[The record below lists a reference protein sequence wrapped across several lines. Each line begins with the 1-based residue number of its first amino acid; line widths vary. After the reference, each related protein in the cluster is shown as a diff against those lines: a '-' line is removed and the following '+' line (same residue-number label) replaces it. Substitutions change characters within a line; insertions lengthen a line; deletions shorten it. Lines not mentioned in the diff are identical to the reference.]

1 MIHNVNTT
9 RNSAYN
15 YSITYEKP
23 QSKLKDMGGSK
34 VLTETNDAD
43 NDVYRNAATKATMI
57 AKVDRYSQGTFDVSL
72 LIGGNNAN
80 SYFTGKLYSATDVD
94 YFHVD
99 TMSQMMNHRPVI
111 INMEMPERADYDL
124 TVYDEAG
131 NQVGIAVEN
140 EDGTKT
146 LTIPCDWSNSH
157 NFVIKVS
164 QNGSEEYV
172 EGNYKLTFSQ
182 GEMPQEDKD
191 ALERI
196 KTAKL
201 VEGDPK
207 RRAELGAEIKAKN
220 DARNVAETEKLH
232 QAQYDALPEEL
243 QYKGSVSVEELLEKE
258 MQREPVTEAERAY
271 IAIYGNQ
278 NDIYQVECQKMKQGL
293 EQEFSAYLESLGLS
307 DKEFSI
313 HLETGGKAEVSGL
326 DEAQKEQVENYIE
339 SHWEQFKNMYLT
351 SSDECTEMTDQ
362 EYRIAGYMEECNRF
376 LSNAS
381 GGKVS
386 VDDLSI
392 ERKVTGWYINS
403 ENIVGLPLVI
413 ASALNSADS
422 TDKYY
427 DYKQMIHSILNYK
440 QQNGEIPQYHMDFKW
455 SGKEL
460 QC

>member
-43 NDVYRNAATKATMI
+43 NDVYRNVATKATMI
-57 AKVDRYSQGTFDVSL
+57 AKVDRYSQGTFDLSL
-72 LIGGNNAN
+72 LIDGNNAN
-80 SYFTGKLYSATDVD
+80 SYFTGKLNSATDVD

-99 TMSQMMNHRPVI
+99 TVSQMMNHRPVI

-172 EGNYKLTFSQ
+172 EGNYKLNFSQ
-182 GEMPQEDKD
+182 GEMPQEVKD

-201 VEGDPK
+201 VEGAPK

-232 QAQYDALPEEL
+232 QAQYDALSEEL
-243 QYKGSVSVEELLEKE
+243 QYKGSMSVEELLEKE
-258 MQREPVTEAERAY
+258 IQGEPVTEAERAY

-293 EQEFSAYLESLGLS
+293 EQEFSAYLKTIGLS

-326 DEAQKEQVENYIE
+326 DEEDKEQVEHYIE
-339 SHWEQFKNMYLT
+339 SYWAQFKNVYLT
-351 SSDECTEMTDQ
+351 SSDECAEMTDQ
-362 EYRIAGYMEECNRF
+362 EYRIAGYVEECNRF

-392 ERKVTGWYINS
+392 ERKVTGWYMNS
-403 ENIVGLPLVI
+403 EKIIGLP
-413 ASALNSADS
+413 SAVESLINGADS
-422 TDKYY
+422 MDKYY

-440 QQNGEIPQYHMDFKW
+440 QEHGEIPQYHMNFNW